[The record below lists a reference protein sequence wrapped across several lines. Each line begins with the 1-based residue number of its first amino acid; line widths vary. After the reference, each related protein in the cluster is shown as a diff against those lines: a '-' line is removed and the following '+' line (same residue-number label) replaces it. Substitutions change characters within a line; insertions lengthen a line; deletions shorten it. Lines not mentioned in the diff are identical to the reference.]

1 MTPPSLSPR
10 PNPSQEEFVKTQ
22 QQAHGADLL
31 RAKRGG
37 EMAAPYTGGLLVASY
52 KGDAIGGAKRGGEMR
67 GAKGGGAF
75 DGGMLGQNEH
85 EQNEQTAGRAEDA
98 QPRGAGPHAPCTC
111 TACCTVHWH
120 APCTVHMH
128 MHTCCTCTCM
138 HVHGMLACSACVPS
152 HLHAYTRR
160 GGDDFLARLEKV
172 EKAESEASE
181 RKPEK
186 AATPLGDIKSAM
198 DDAGGFIANFL
209 GMGGGKEKEP
219 TTKAALYEGSKV
231 GLALHMHGIMH
242 ASGDVQRAHTAVI
255 SSTAPPN
262 PLRSPMEPSTPRPR
276 WSCR

>member
-1 MTPPSLSPR
+1 
-10 PNPSQEEFVKTQ
+10 
-22 QQAHGADLL
+22 
-31 RAKRGG
+31 
-37 EMAAPYTGGLLVASY
+37 
-52 KGDAIGGAKRGGEMR
+52 
-67 GAKGGGAF
+67 
-75 DGGMLGQNEH
+75 
-85 EQNEQTAGRAEDA
+85 
-98 QPRGAGPHAPCTC
+98 
-111 TACCTVHWH
+111 
-120 APCTVHMH
+120 
-128 MHTCCTCTCM
+128 M

-172 EKAESEASE
+172 EKAESEASD
-181 RKPEK
+181 RKPVQPEK